1 MPLQLMLSYKFT
13 NTELLEKR
21 IRKNKKEKSL
31 KKMIKHT
38 LSIMKYEHYIDKLS
52 FLSINDLE
60 KKIIYPCFLFFF
72 TRVSFRLLL
81 PFLSPCFNK
90 NE

>member
-52 FLSINDLE
+52 FLSINGFR
-60 KKIIYPCFLFFF
+60 KKSFIHVFIFFH
-72 TRVSFRLLL
+72 
-81 PFLSPCFNK
+81 
-90 NE
+90 